1 MDGTKPKGG
10 MTGEDAYAVVLHRK
24 SRKKLPHF
32 EADEELSLVP
42 YLDVMMNLVIF
53 MLVTIATLMPLGI
66 LNIFPPQIREA
77 EAADDSTKQEESIN
91 FTVAISADQ
100 GYILASTKGPM
111 PPIGKKPDGNWDFD
125 GLTRKA
131 AEIKKDNPK
140 EVTVSIVA
148 DRQVRYEVL
157 IRSMDALRTIEGKEL
172 FPDVKLGKAE

>member
-91 FTVAISADQ
+91 FTVAISAE
-100 GYILASTKGPM
+100 KGSSA
-111 PPIGKKPDGNWDFD
+111 
-125 GLTRKA
+125 GLTRSVPNRKKWMWTSGRSADSSVRHKA
-131 AEIKKDNPK
+131 P
-140 EVTVSIVA
+140 
-148 DRQVRYEVL
+148 
-157 IRSMDALRTIEGKEL
+157 
-172 FPDVKLGKAE
+172 P

>member
-77 EAADDSTKQEESIN
+77 EAAERCGGEVELAHDPLPEDGRAPPSRGGDDGEERGFS
-91 FTVAISADQ
+91 
-100 GYILASTKGPM
+100 
-111 PPIGKKPDGNWDFD
+111 
-125 GLTRKA
+125 R
-131 AEIKKDNPK
+131 
-140 EVTVSIVA
+140 
-148 DRQVRYEVL
+148 
-157 IRSMDALRTIEGKEL
+157 RSL
-172 FPDVKLGKAE
+172 